1 MATGVNLRIHL
12 SHKSMSLLMSDDA
25 SFCEQ
30 ISWAGCSV
38 ARHVGRWGA
47 EGCNSRTTLFGHHSS
62 TSKAPTIKM
71 LTTVISVVM
80 MGRLMATATPPPA
93 TVGEKLQFLVQSA
106 GLAGARRGGSGWPWA
121 SASIPPDS
129 FYDCLYLYFSCTDH
143 HPPGGPWAWSR
154 IHESLEIYDGLSE
167 LQRPKQYLIGIL
179 SYKLNFIQ
187 IR

>member
-1 MATGVNLRIHL
+1 MFGNWCQSQDPFEPQIHVTPHVRRCL
-12 SHKSMSLLMSDDA
+12 FLWGN
-25 SFCEQ
+25 
-30 ISWAGCSV
+30 SWAGCSV

-106 GLAGARRGGSGWPWA
+106 GLVGARRGGLGWPWA

-154 IHESLEIYDGLSE
+154 IHESLVCTMVSQSFKDQNSIW
-167 LQRPKQYLIGIL
+167 
-179 SYKLNFIQ
+179 
-187 IR
+187 